1 MPRIKS
7 SGPEPTYKPST
18 GHGHSGHFNP
28 VADRHREPP
37 LPSGQAAP
45 KRESRS
51 TDRQRTPCAAASG
64 LIHPKPAAT
73 PVRHSAPPPC
83 HPPATATTTTTT
95 NAHRPTCLVDPHRRS
110 KRASRTS
117 HLAPRASNQRT
128 NERSLEIV
136 RSERRTTGQPT
147 TRWKTLYFTA
157 CLIFKLA
164 FIRPPPWSPAGHR
177 GKTTPGSVSAQSLR
191 SVSPPSGKG
200 SAVL

>member
-1 MPRIKS
+1 MCIR
-7 SGPEPTYKPST
+7 
-18 GHGHSGHFNP
+18 
-28 VADRHREPP
+28 DR
-37 LPSGQAAP
+37 
-45 KRESRS
+45 
-51 TDRQRTPCAAASG
+51 PCAAASG

-73 PVRHSAPPPC
+73 KRGCQRLCRPRHPC
-83 HPPATATTTTTT
+83 ATLRHHRAT
-95 NAHRPTCLVDPHRRS
+95 HRRPRP
-110 KRASRTS
+110 KPQPQPQPQTLIDPLASSIHIDDPNEPHAPRTS
-117 HLAPRASNQRT
+117 HLARTHART

-136 RSERRTTGQPT
+136 RSAWRTAGQPT
-147 TRWKTLYFTA
+147 TRWETLYFTA